1 MNWKNKM
8 VGVLLGTLNA
18 SSLTLIEWLGEV
30 FQCLVMEFL
39 SHSLMK
45 FAIQRYV
52 DNWRQFNGVF
62 SRVNVLKY
70 ESCGILTDDK
80 F

>member
-8 VGVLLGTLNA
+8 VGVLVGTLNA
-18 SSLTLIEWLGEV
+18 SSLTLIQWLGEM

-39 SHSLMK
+39 SHSLIK
-45 FAIQRYV
+45 FAIQICF

-62 SRVNVLKY
+62 SRANLLKY
-70 ESCGILTDDK
+70 EGCGILTVDR